1 MTRLPALGPH
11 GEGWVVIQV
20 GLMFM
25 AVVACAT
32 GPGWSGSAGAVPA
45 IAGGAAAL
53 AGVALIVLASIEL
66 RGAFTPMPRPR
77 DHAAFVDSGPYRFVR
92 HPIYTGVLAA
102 AVGGAIATASVP
114 GMALAAVLFAFLQ
127 VKSRREEAW
136 LERSYPAYAA
146 YRARTPRFIPWPGG
160 PRG

>member
-1 MTRLPALGPH
+1 
-11 GEGWVVIQV
+11 
-20 GLMFM
+20 MFM

-32 GPGWSGSAGAVPA
+32 GPGWSWPAGAVPA

-53 AGVALIVLASIEL
+53 AGVVLIVLASIEL
-66 RGAFTPMPRPR
+66 REAFTPMPRPR
-77 DHAAFVDSGPYRFVR
+77 DRAAFIDSGPYRFVR
-92 HPIYTGVLAA
+92 HPIYTGVLVA

-114 GMALAAVLFAFLQ
+114 GMALAAALFAFLQ

-136 LERSYPAYAA
+136 LERVYPAYSA
-146 YRARTPRFIPWPGG
+146 YRAQTPRFIPLPGG